1 MMGKLTRMVKKMH
14 AHFSPS
20 SAEMAVNCSASKT
33 KTRGMPDTSSQAAI
47 EGTAVHHL
55 SEIRKRGMKMPKY
68 LIVEGQHIL
77 ITDEMI
83 EASDTYLAF
92 LDLLHKDSDI
102 FEIEQAIDLDW
113 FFAPE
118 PPPEPVYGTSDCIA
132 YNAMTKTLTVAD
144 FKYGVKW
151 VDVNGNPQLM
161 IYALG
166 AIGLL
171 GGHEM
176 PEVIRL
182 VIIQPRA
189 GGQVVRHHTMRLK
202 ELLDWAQ
209 DILVPALKRIAANDQ
224 TENAGA
230 WCRYCKRAGECAAL
244 RTTAIEAAQYE
255 FNDTPIE
262 ADTLSNDKLGEILTK
277 AEMIEAWVKTVR
289 ATVSRR
295 IDNGQDVPGWKLVQ
309 KRAIRKWS
317 DPAQAELS
325 LAVMGDEIYTT
336 PELKS
341 PAQIEKI
348 LKKHGLDAE
357 TLDDLVTRESSGTTL
372 VREADAREKVTRI
385 SASALFDDV

>member
-1 MMGKLTRMVKKMH
+1 MGKVTRMIKKTH

-20 SAEMAVNCSASKT
+20 SAEMATNCPASKT
-33 KTRGMPDTSSQAAI
+33 KTRGMSDTTSQAAI
-47 EGTAVHHL
+47 EGTAVHQL
-55 SEIRKRGMKMPKY
+55 SEVRKRGWKMPKY
-68 LIVEGQHIL
+68 LIVEGQHIA

-102 FEIEQAIDLDW
+102 FEIEQAVDIDW

-118 PPPEPVYGTSDCIA
+118 LPPEPVYGTSDCIA
-132 YNAMTKTLTVAD
+132 YNALTKTLTVAD

-161 IYALG
+161 CYALG

-176 PEVIRL
+176 PEIIRL

-189 GGQVVRHHTMRLK
+189 GGNPVRHQTIRLK
-202 ELLDWAQ
+202 DLLDWAQ
-209 DILVPALKRIAANDQ
+209 DVLVPALKRIAANDQ
-224 TENAGA
+224 TENAGP
-230 WCRYCKRAGECAAL
+230 WCKYCKRAGECEAL
-244 RTTAIEAAQYE
+244 RNVALTATQAAFDEQPL
-255 FNDTPIE
+255 TPDALSDE
-262 ADTLSNDKLGEILTK
+262 KLADVLNK
-277 AEMIEAWVKTVR
+277 AEIIESWVKQVR

-295 IDNGQDVPGWKLVQ
+295 IDNGRDVPGWKLVQ
-309 KRAIRKWS
+309 KRAVRKWS
-317 DPAQAELS
+317 DPSRAELS

-372 VREADAREKVTRI
+372 VREADAREKVTR
-385 SASALFDDV
+385 AGAAALFDDV